1 MRQRKGETE
10 MKRIIILHLAIAA
23 TMLLAVAQPAFA
35 ANGKAPDGGCQVG
48 AHNEIVGEWQLFDQ
62 GDFVKYLMAKP
73 FDYSLKRAT
82 DRAVEV
88 WAFCDHNNDGFACV
102 MEQNLPNDA
111 SGSSSFAL
119 VEDNHP
125 FGGR

>member
-1 MRQRKGETE
+1 
-10 MKRIIILHLAIAA
+10 MKRIITLHLAIAV

-35 ANGKAPDGGCQVG
+35 ANGNAPEPGCQLG
-48 AHNEIVGEWQLFDQ
+48 ARNEIVGEWQLFDQ
-62 GDFVKYLMAKP
+62 DEFVQYLMGEP
-73 FDYSLKRAT
+73 FDYTSERAME
-82 DRAVEV
+82 RAEEV
-88 WAFCDHNNDGFACV
+88 WAFCDHNNDGSVCV